1 MQASGIEARMMAA
14 GRWQQAL
21 YRWGL
26 EQGLAR
32 LRGER
37 EGLVGQ
43 LVWRLADVIV
53 LKGIRDVLGLTRAR
67 AVLSGGAGL
76 SAELFERFR
85 AFGVPLGNLYGSTEL
100 GLISTHRP
108 GSRNAH
114 SLGSLMPSDPSIA
127 EPIEAWVD
135 ERGQL
140 RLKTMAFLGYLDD
153 PQATIELGKAGS
165 GFETGDAV
173 RIDESGELVFLDRLK
188 DLRRLKGGQS
198 YPPQFIENHLRAASL
213 IRDAI
218 VIGDETRERVVAL
231 INIDSDI
238 AGRYAELKG
247 LAYGTFPELSQLAEI
262 RAEVSAAIAKVNRLL
277 DPGARI
283 AAFANL
289 PKELDADESE
299 LTRSRKLRRAQIH
312 ERYSAIIE
320 ALYDGRDAVRTEIEV
335 RYQDGTTS
343 ILNAPVA
350 INRLGDFA

>member
-1 MQASGIEARMMAA
+1 
-14 GRWQQAL
+14 
-21 YRWGL
+21 
-26 EQGLAR
+26 
-32 LRGER
+32 
-37 EGLVGQ
+37 
-43 LVWRLADVIV
+43 
-53 LKGIRDVLGLTRAR
+53 
-67 AVLSGGAGL
+67 
-76 SAELFERFR
+76 
-85 AFGVPLGNLYGSTEL
+85 
-100 GLISTHRP
+100 
-108 GSRNAH
+108 
-114 SLGSLMPSDPSIA
+114 MPSDPSIA